1 MTKNLK
7 KVCDALLDELDE
19 KDQARECALRTS
31 RLIVRAAGQ
40 AITCMVRGETGGRYL
55 AEARSAWSGLR
66 PKLSDQ
72 PDIRHGGLL
81 DSALEEY
88 SEAEILA
95 ALVAGKALPTH
106 DSLDVPSQVYICGF
120 ADCIGELRRLALGAL
135 DRSKPELASKY
146 LALMCEMYD
155 QLMRFDVPSS
165 IAQVRRKQD
174 VARALVERTQ
184 GEVTLGKLML
194 GVKRREK

>member
-1 MTKNLK
+1 MIKNLK
-7 KVCDALLDELDE
+7 KVCDELLDELEEIDHM
-19 KDQARECALRTS
+19 RECTLKTS

-40 AITCMVRGETGGRYL
+40 AITCMVRGEDGSKCI
-55 AEARSAWSGLR
+55 AEARTAWSVLR
-66 PKLSDQ
+66 PKLLDQ
-72 PDIRHGGLL
+72 PDIEYGGLL
-81 DSALEEY
+81 DGALEELA
-88 SEAEILA
+88 EAEILA
-95 ALVAGKALPTH
+95 AVISEKALPMH
-106 DSLDVPSQVYICGF
+106 DSLSVPPKSYICGF
-120 ADCIGELRRLALGAL
+120 ADCIGELRRMALNAL

-146 LALMCEMYD
+146 LAMMCEMYD

-194 GVKRREK
+194 EVKKKR